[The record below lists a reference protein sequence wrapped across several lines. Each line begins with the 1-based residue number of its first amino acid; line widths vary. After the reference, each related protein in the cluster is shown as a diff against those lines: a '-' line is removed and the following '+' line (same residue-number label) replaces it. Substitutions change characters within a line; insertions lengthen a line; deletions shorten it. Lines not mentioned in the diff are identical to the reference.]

1 MFTIL
6 GEGAVYVPRIISV
19 GTGIPAVAIEQ
30 DETME
35 FAKQLFSNS
44 VKDLDRL
51 LNVFHNGEIEKR
63 HVVKE
68 LEWYRHDHTFSE
80 KNDAF
85 NDAAVKLCVEAID
98 QCLHSPSLK
107 ERIPYEEIDAIFM
120 VTTTGL
126 STPSLEARDHECPAI
141 FQAYEKNAD
150 LGSRLCRWG
159 SGIVKSL

>member
-1 MFTIL
+1 M
-6 GEGAVYVPRIISV
+6 PRIISV

-68 LEWYRHDHTFSE
+68 LDWYRHDHTFPE

-107 ERIPYEEIDAIFM
+107 ETIPYEEIDAIFM

-126 STPSLEARDHECPAI
+126 STPSLEARIMNVLPI
-141 FQAYEKNAD
+141 FQAYEKNAN
-150 LGSRLCRWG
+150 LGSRLCRRCRR
-159 SGIVKSL
+159 IVKSL